1 MLVLSRKKNQ
11 TIWVGDVSVTIV
23 EIRGDK
29 VRLGIMA
36 PSDVT
41 VDRDEVR
48 NAKLRSNQAVKV

>member
-29 VRLGIMA
+29 VKLGISA
-36 PSDVT
+36 PPGVA

-48 NAKLRSNQAVKV
+48 TAKLRSNQAVKV